1 MPTQQQERIAHARRV
16 YEGSDNAQERA
27 DAKIW
32 LASQGV
38 ITSINRPQVR
48 RNVAAN
54 EAREHRLAVEKAALD
69 AQFGLTKPQ
78 PKTTT
83 TNTRKGPTPAALAAI
98 ARGKKKLTSSTTRI
112 TRNADGSVRRG

>member
-1 MPTQQQERIAHARRV
+1 V

-32 LASQGV
+32 LASQGI

-54 EAREHRLAVEKAALD
+54 IAREHRQQVEQAALD

-83 TNTRKGPTPAALAAI
+83 NTRKGPTPAGLAAI
-98 ARGKKKLTSSTTRI
+98 ARGKKKSTSSTTRI

>member
-16 YEGSDNAQERA
+16 YEGGDAQQRK
-27 DAKIW
+27 DAAIW

-38 ITSINRPQVR
+38 ITSLGRPQLR

-54 EAREHRLAVEKAALD
+54 EAREHRQQVEQAAID
-69 AQFGLTKPQ
+69 QQFGLTKTK
-78 PKTTT
+78 PKSTT

-98 ARGKKKLTSSTTRI
+98 ARGKKKLTSSSTRI
-112 TRNADGSVRRG
+112 TRNADGSIRRG